1 MADSLQS
8 PQDRREGQAA
18 TTAAAVQSRS
28 QPPLSTPSLV
38 EAAQTLNKDLTYV
51 KVDRRY
57 CDPPILNQK
66 IVLVSFTPSKKA
78 TPDVDNIYGMMKVR
92 GVFATEQ
99 EANEYSEKLIRE
111 VDSLHE
117 IYHAWVGRPFP
128 VTTVTGYEKELK
140 SIDIRKKTVDMISED
155 ILSRRRADEK
165 ELHEI
170 QDKEKRLL
178 EESKKAQN
186 DEPLD
191 PFEGYITE
199 QVKRAQLIWTY
210 KETQKKMLQIKD
222 ILKTSNKNIQELED
236 NNPEYLGRYREKYM
250 KARRE
255 AGIKDDDDS
264 FIKYLGIDRIDTEED
279 DKDGLAPVV
288 AEAEA

>member
-1 MADSLQS
+1 MTDSLIS
-8 PQDRREGQAA
+8 PKDRREGPGVG
-18 TTAAAVQSRS
+18 TNAAVQSRNH
-28 QPPLSTPSLV
+28 PMLTTDELV
-38 EAAQTLNKDLTYV
+38 EASDTLNKDLTFA

-57 CDPPILNQK
+57 CDPPISDQK
-66 IVLVSFTPSKKA
+66 IVLVSFMPSKTAK
-78 TPDVDNIYGMMKVR
+78 PDTDNIYGMMKVR
-92 GVFATEQ
+92 GVFATEN

-128 VTTVTGYEKELK
+128 VTNATGYEKELK

-155 ILSRRRADEK
+155 ILSRRKSDEK

-186 DEPLD
+186 NEPLD
-191 PFEGYITE
+191 PFDGYITE

-210 KETQKKMLQIKD
+210 KETQKKMAQIRD
-222 ILKTSNKNIQELED
+222 ILKTSNKTIAEVEAE
-236 NNPEYLGRYREKYM
+236 NPEYLERYREKYM
-250 KARRE
+250 VARRE

-264 FIKYLGIDRIDTEED
+264 FIKYLGIDRLDAEDNEELGREEK
-279 DKDGLAPVV
+279 KD
-288 AEAEA
+288 

>member
-1 MADSLQS
+1 MSDSLLS
-8 PQDRREGQAA
+8 PQDRRRD
-18 TTAAAVQSRS
+18 TTANTSAAGVHSRS
-28 QPPLSTPSLV
+28 EPALSTASLV
-38 EAAQTLNKDLTYV
+38 QAVETLNKDLTYV

-57 CDPPILNQK
+57 CDPPLTNQK
-66 IVLVSFTPSKKA
+66 IVLVSFTPSKTAK
-78 TPDVDNIYGMMKVR
+78 PDADNIYGMMKVR

-128 VTTVTGYEKELK
+128 VTTATGYEKELK

-191 PFEGYITE
+191 PFDGYITE

-210 KETQKKMLQIKD
+210 KETQKKTLQIKD
-222 ILKTSNKNIQELED
+222 ILKTSNKTIEELEEK
-236 NNPEYLGRYREKYM
+236 NPDYLGRYREKYM
-250 KARRE
+250 KARRD

-279 DKDGLAPVV
+279 IESGLGPVV
-288 AEAEA
+288 

>member
-210 KETQKKMLQIKD
+210 KETVKKISQMRDIVNKTNHEIRGIEAEHPEFVDKYKD
-222 ILKTSNKNIQELED
+222 
-236 NNPEYLGRYREKYM
+236 KYM
-250 KARRE
+250 AARRE
-255 AGIKDDDDS
+255 AGIPDDDDS
-264 FIKYLGIDRIDTEED
+264 FIRYLGVDNLDHVFD
-279 DKDGLAPVV
+279 DQAPSV
-288 AEAEA
+288 